1 MKRSLDELLR
11 GGGSKSLATS
21 GNQSRSAR
29 TMCSLWSRHHR
40 GSSSSSTEQESQRES
55 VWICNN
61 KSRIVP
67 CLSPGTYTTAATE
80 QGPTGKAE
88 YSERGPLSLREHGG
102 ETYSWST

>member
-1 MKRSLDELLR
+1 
-11 GGGSKSLATS
+11 
-21 GNQSRSAR
+21 
-29 TMCSLWSRHHR
+29 MCSLWSRHHR

-102 ETYSWST
+102 ETYSWSTRARRSTLTPHLSYGLIAKTAFLPGNPTS